1 MMRDAF
7 LSLDTLA
14 PGFTDPVHDAQA
26 VFRVLLDALARPG
39 TTGWIE
45 ATPGHGDKLTPARTS
60 TPTSVPILEPTP
72 SSIPASIP
80 APTPTPVAAL
90 AALLTLCDYA
100 TPVWLQAR
108 DDALA
113 STIRFHT
120 GAPLVDAPA
129 RAAFAYVDSPAA
141 LPAPESFALGEP
153 ESPEHAATVLIRV
166 DAFEGGRPLTLT
178 GPGIETSA
186 SIAPL
191 GIPDDFWL
199 ARAALAP
206 AFPCG
211 IDCYLV
217 CGRAVLGIP
226 RTTHV
231 ELN

>member
-1 MMRDAF
+1 MMADTF

-14 PGFTDPVHDAQA
+14 PGFADPVHDAQA

-45 ATPGHGDKLTPARTS
+45 AVPGDSGALAH
-60 TPTSVPILEPTP
+60 
-72 SSIPASIP
+72 
-80 APTPTPVAAL
+80 APAAL
-90 AALLTLCDYA
+90 AALLSLCDYA
-100 TPVWLQAR
+100 TPVWLQTR

-120 GAPLVDAPA
+120 GAPLADSPG
-129 RAAFAYVDSPAA
+129 RAAFAYIDVPSA
-141 LPAPESFALGEP
+141 LPAPDAFALGEP
-153 ESPEHAATVLIRV
+153 EAPEHSATVLIRV
-166 DAFEGGRPLTLT
+166 AAFEGGRPLTLT

-186 SIAPL
+186 SIAPR
-191 GIPDDFWL
+191 GIADDFWR

-226 RTTHV
+226 RTTRV

>member
-1 MMRDAF
+1 MMSDAF

-14 PGFTDPVHDAQA
+14 PGFADPVHDAQA

-45 ATPGHGDKLTPARTS
+45 ATPGNGDL
-60 TPTSVPILEPTP
+60 
-72 SSIPASIP
+72 PAS
-80 APTPTPVAAL
+80 TPVAAL

-113 STIRFHT
+113 STLRFHT
-120 GAPLVDAPA
+120 GAPLVDSPG
-129 RAAFAYVDSPAA
+129 RAAFAYVDVPAM
-141 LPAPESFALGEP
+141 LPAPDAFALGEP
-153 ESPEHAATVLIRV
+153 ESPEHAATVLVRV
-166 DAFEGGRPLTLT
+166 EAFEGGRPLTLS

-191 GIPDDFWL
+191 GIPDDFWQ

-217 CGRAVLGIP
+217 CGRAVVGIP
-226 RTTHV
+226 RTTRV

>member
-1 MMRDAF
+1 MADAF

-14 PGFTDPVHDAQA
+14 PGFADPVHDAQA

-39 TTGWIE
+39 TTGWID
-45 ATPGHGDKLTPARTS
+45 ATPGHGDALTH
-60 TPTSVPILEPTP
+60 
-72 SSIPASIP
+72 
-80 APTPTPVAAL
+80 TPVAAL

-100 TPVWLQAR
+100 TPVWLQTR

-120 GAPLVDAPA
+120 GAPLVDLPG
-129 RAAFAYVDSPAA
+129 RAAFAYVDQSSA
-141 LPAPESFALGEP
+141 LPAPDTFALGEP
-153 ESPEHAATVLIRV
+153 ESPERAATVLIRV
-166 DAFEGGRPLTLT
+166 DALEGGRPLTLS
-178 GPGIETSA
+178 GPGIETIA
-186 SIAPL
+186 SIAPV
-191 GIPDDFWL
+191 GIADVFWR

-217 CGRAVLGIP
+217 CGRAVLGLP
-226 RTTHV
+226 RTIHV

>member
-1 MMRDAF
+1 MMADTF

-14 PGFTDPVHDAQA
+14 PGFADPVHDAQA

-45 ATPGHGDKLTPARTS
+45 AMSGDSSMVANTSSAPA
-60 TPTSVPILEPTP
+60 
-72 SSIPASIP
+72 
-80 APTPTPVAAL
+80 AAV
-90 AALLTLCDYA
+90 AALLTLGDYA
-100 TPVWLQAR
+100 TPIWLQRR

-120 GAPLVDAPA
+120 GAPLVDKPEH
-129 RAAFAYVDSPAA
+129 AAFAYIDTPSELPSPDA
-141 LPAPESFALGEP
+141 FALGDP
-153 ESPEHAATVLIRV
+153 ESPERSATLLIRV
-166 DAFEGGRPLTLT
+166 DALDGGRPLTLT

-186 SIAPL
+186 SIAPV
-191 GIPDDFWL
+191 GIPDDFWR

-206 AFPCG
+206 VFPCG

-217 CGRAVLGIP
+217 CGQAVLGIP

>member
-1 MMRDAF
+1 MMADAF

-14 PGFTDPVHDAQA
+14 PGFADPVHDAQA
-26 VFRVLLDALARPG
+26 VFRVLLDVLARPG

-45 ATPGHGDKLTPARTS
+45 ALPARGDA
-60 TPTSVPILEPTP
+60 LANA
-72 SSIPASIP
+72 PA
-80 APTPTPVAAL
+80 AAL
-90 AALLTLCDYA
+90 AALLTLVDYA
-100 TPVWLQAR
+100 TPVWLQTR

-120 GAPLVDAPA
+120 GAPLVDSPG
-129 RAAFAYVDSPAA
+129 RAAFAYIDTPSA
-141 LPAPESFALGEP
+141 LPAPHAFALGEP
-153 ESPEHAATVLIRV
+153 EAPEHSATVLIRV

-178 GPGIETSA
+178 GPGIETRA
-186 SIAPL
+186 FIAPC
-191 GIPDDFWL
+191 GIADGFWL

-226 RTTHV
+226 RTTRV

>member
-1 MMRDAF
+1 MADTF

-14 PGFTDPVHDAQA
+14 PGFADPVHDAQA

-39 TTGWIE
+39 TMGWIE
-45 ATPGHGDKLTPARTS
+45 ATPGQLDTPAR
-60 TPTSVPILEPTP
+60 
-72 SSIPASIP
+72 A
-80 APTPTPVAAL
+80 PVAAL

-100 TPVWLQAR
+100 TPVWLQTR

-113 STIRFHT
+113 SAIRFHT
-120 GAPLVDAPA
+120 GAPLLDSPE
-129 RAAFAYVDSPAA
+129 RAAFAYVDAPSALLSPDA
-141 LPAPESFALGEP
+141 FALGEP

-166 DAFEGGRPLTLT
+166 EAFDGGRPLTLT

-186 SIAPL
+186 SIAPR
-191 GIPDDFWL
+191 GIADDFWL

-226 RTTHV
+226 RTTQV
-231 ELN
+231 ELS

>member
-1 MMRDAF
+1 MMTDAF

-14 PGFTDPVHDAQA
+14 PGFADPVHDAQA

-45 ATPGHGDKLTPARTS
+45 VTPGNGDAPAG
-60 TPTSVPILEPTP
+60 
-72 SSIPASIP
+72 
-80 APTPTPVAAL
+80 TPVAAL
-90 AALLTLCDYA
+90 AALLALCDYA

-113 STIRFHT
+113 ATIRFHT
-120 GAPLVDAPA
+120 GAPLLDSPA
-129 RAAFAYVDSPAA
+129 RAAFAYIDVPAM
-141 LPAPESFALGEP
+141 LPAPDAFALGEP

-166 DAFEGGRPLTLT
+166 EALEGGRPLTLT

-186 SIAPL
+186 TIAPR
-191 GIPDDFWL
+191 GISDDFWR
-199 ARAALAP
+199 ARAAMAP

-226 RTTHV
+226 RTTRV